1 MLAAMGRDPREGA
14 AMSERSV
21 QISELREDLE
31 RLVLLEQVAANR
43 QLAIEKRLNE
53 VAILGITAEQL
64 RKELDLSKDSIDKL
78 LALDAPGLA
87 ERLGLSQ
94 ETVEKLEP

>member
-1 MLAAMGRDPREGA
+1 
-14 AMSERSV
+14 MSDRSV

-31 RLVLLEQVAANR
+31 RLVLLEQVAVNR
-43 QLAIEKRLNE
+43 QEAIEKRLVE
-53 VAILGITAEQL
+53 AVETGITPEQL
-64 RKELDLSKDSIDKL
+64 QSELDLSEDSISKL

-94 ETVEKLEP
+94 DSVEKLQRST

>member
-1 MLAAMGRDPREGA
+1 
-14 AMSERSV
+14 MSERSV
-21 QISELREDLE
+21 EVSELREDLE

-43 QLAIEKRLNE
+43 QLAIEKRLNQIAE
-53 VAILGITAEQL
+53 SGITAEQL

-78 LALDAPGLA
+78 LALDAPGLV

>member
-1 MLAAMGRDPREGA
+1 
-14 AMSERSV
+14 MSERSV
-21 QISELREDLE
+21 QIFELREDLE

-43 QLAIEKRLNE
+43 QIAIEKRLNE
-53 VAILGITAEQL
+53 VAESGVTADQL

>member
-1 MLAAMGRDPREGA
+1 
-14 AMSERSV
+14 MSERSE

-53 VAILGITAEQL
+53 VADSGITAEQL

-87 ERLGLSQ
+87 ERLGLSR
-94 ETVEKLEP
+94 ETLEKLEP